1 MRGDTAAATWR
12 KARLYRANMQPVV
25 WLGIFLIIV
34 GAALVL
40 LPTLA
45 KHVDLSR
52 VPSWII
58 YVYKHDGFYF
68 VTSPLLI
75 IISIISVIVYI
86 LTR

>member
-1 MRGDTAAATWR
+1 
-12 KARLYRANMQPVV
+12 MQQIV

-34 GAALVL
+34 GIVLVL

-45 KHVDLSR
+45 KYIDLSR
-52 VPSWII
+52 IPSWII
-58 YVYKHDGFYF
+58 YVYRSDGFYF

-75 IISIISVIVYI
+75 ILSIISVVLYI